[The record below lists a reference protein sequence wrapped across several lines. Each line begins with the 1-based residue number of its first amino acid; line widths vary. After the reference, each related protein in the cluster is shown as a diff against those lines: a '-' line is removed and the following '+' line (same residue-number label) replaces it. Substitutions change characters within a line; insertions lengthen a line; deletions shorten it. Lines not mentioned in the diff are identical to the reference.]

1 MARNIEM
8 NIKTESGYD
17 VLYPSSTP
25 SQVGCL
31 ATTGGTMSGNV
42 NMNYNRIINVVTTE
56 MNDVASKAYVD
67 SKFAPVS
74 TAPELYGV
82 FSGGTVNLLNIPSSA
97 VLNVGSIGGINNY
110 AKGQIENGIRYSS
123 SYETFFNVNRYWSK
137 QGNSWNFTF
146 PTEYVSFVWIQ

>member
-42 NMNYNRIINVVTTE
+42 NMNYNRIINVVTTG
-56 MNDVASKAYVD
+56 MNDAASKA
-67 SKFAPVS
+67 K
-74 TAPELYGV
+74 
-82 FSGGTVNLLNIPSSA
+82 
-97 VLNVGSIGGINNY
+97 
-110 AKGQIENGIRYSS
+110 
-123 SYETFFNVNRYWSK
+123 RYWSK

-146 PTEYVSFVWIQ
+146 PETYVSFVWIQ